1 MFSTTHQ
8 VFEAIVSNGYEL
20 RADRKQRSD
29 GTMVWL
35 VSQANDEEAFYFFTD
50 ETEAQVT
57 KTMAWQYCNAA
68 QLEAIFEAAAY
79 KLSPH
84 QVAEPHYEFA

>member
-1 MFSTTHQ
+1 MLSFTRQ
-8 VFEAIVSNGYEL
+8 VFQAILSNGYEV

-50 ETEAQVT
+50 DTETQVI
-57 KTMAWQYCNAA
+57 KTLAWQYCTAT
-68 QLEAIFEAAAY
+68 QLTTIFGQQA
-79 KLSPH
+79 LPPH
-84 QVAEPHYEFA
+84 EQAEPHFEFA